1 MNIYDFDGTIYDGDS
16 SIDFYKYCVKIN
28 KKCLFILPK
37 FIFFTI
43 LYFLKIVEKE
53 KMKSEF
59 FKFVKYF
66 DDINKVVLSF
76 WKSKKYKLKD
86 FYLTNKNKNDI
97 VISASPEFLLQ
108 PVAKK
113 YNFKLIATKVD
124 IKTGK
129 ILGKNC
135 QGEEMVIRLREQKIN
150 NCDKFYSDSLSDEP
164 LSKIAKKAYIVKEN
178 KIIEWKNYKQSFKE
192 KTVKMFFSRDFITFV
207 AIGIINA
214 FNGIWIAYVYSL
226 VIKNAILAYILG
238 FFTSLIISYV
248 LNTKLNFKEE
258 LNFVKF
264 VKFVVNNIPNFIIQ
278 VLCVTILLNWLEL
291 PKIIS
296 YAVSAVIAVPIT
308 FVLIKL
314 NVYNKKEEIM
324 KENFGEKTKKFN
336 WYKLLTYIFLCLF
349 ILFPCSTILNNTQ
362 YLVFMCILVPILL
375 MCINYKKLKFL
386 EGKKTIFVLIGITF
400 LIRLIY
406 LIKINPH
413 VTQVSDFGR
422 VLSTATSMDFS
433 NDIMYYQTSYH
444 WLYYTI
450 LNGLLYKVFG
460 SYQIVTLMFN
470 LVVVTLIPIV
480 VYHICYKIFNNRK
493 VGNIAAILYA
503 LWPSNILYTVIATPE
518 HLSSLFL
525 VLSIYLSILIFEKIK
540 NKSILKKWHLLIF
553 VGITTSLIGFFKNFS
568 PVILV
573 ALFIIMLLVII
584 SEKISVKLCAISF
597 LAIVC
602 VYFVTNAAVFAIGEK
617 VIGKD
622 IINNQFWIYA
632 YVGLGLENDGSY
644 SGERYMEYREYLIES
659 NFDTKKTNKYFANK
673 IMNEI
678 KNNLYQYPGLLTRKA
693 NYSFTSDNA
702 QLYWIKESL
711 NDDYVGNG
719 VKQVIDSNV
728 VKWNEFFYIII
739 VILMLISSIIN
750 VVYQK
755 NNKLLFV
762 NIIIFGCSLLLM
774 FAESQGRYKYAFEV
788 LMIIMAAN
796 AIVNCKNVLISSFGK
811 MQIAKKDI

>member
-16 SIDFYKYCVKIN
+16 SIDFFKYCVKIN
-28 KKCLFILPK
+28 KKSLLILPK
-37 FIFFTI
+37 FILVAI

-66 DDINKVVLSF
+66 DNINKVVLDF
-76 WKSKKYKLKD
+76 WKFKKYKLKD
-86 FYLTNKNKNDI
+86 FYLKNKNRNDI

-129 ILGKNC
+129 ILGNNC
-135 QGEEMVIRLREQKIN
+135 HGEEKVIRLKEQKIN

-164 LSKIAKKAYIVKEN
+164 LSKLAKSAYIVKGN
-178 KIIEWKNYKQSFKE
+178 NIIKWKNYKQSYKE
-192 KTVKMFFSRDFITFV
+192 KTVNMFFSRDFITFV
-207 AIGIINA
+207 AIGVINA

-226 VIKNAILAYILG
+226 AIKNAILAYILG
-238 FFTSLIISYV
+238 FFTSLIISYI
-248 LNTKLNFKEE
+248 LNTKLNFKEK

-264 VKFVVNNIPNFIIQ
+264 VKFIVNNIPNFIIQ
-278 VLCVTILLNWLEL
+278 VLSVTILLNWLGL
-291 PKIIS
+291 SKIIS

-314 NVYNKKEEIM
+314 NVYNKKEESM
-324 KENFGEKTKKFN
+324 KKSFGDKIKKFN

-362 YLVFMCILVPILL
+362 YLVFICILIPILL
-375 MCINYKKLKFL
+375 MGINYKKLKFF
-386 EGKKTIFVLIGITF
+386 ESKKTIFVLIGITF

-433 NDIMYYQTSYH
+433 KDIMYYQTSYH

-460 SYQIVTLMFN
+460 SYQIITLLFN
-470 LVVVTLIPIV
+470 LVVVTLIPV
-480 VYHICYKIFNNRK
+480 VIYLICYNIFNNRK
-493 VGNIAAILYA
+493 VGNLAVILYA

-540 NKSILKKWHLLIF
+540 NKSILKKWHLL
-553 VGITTSLIGFFKNFS
+553 VLAGITTSLIGFFKNFS

-573 ALFIIMLLVII
+573 ALFIILILVII
-584 SEKISVKLCAISF
+584 SEKISVKLCAISL

-622 IINNQFWIYA
+622 IITNQFWIYA

-673 IMNEI
+673 IINEI

-702 QLYWIKESL
+702 QLYWVKESL
-711 NDDYVGNG
+711 KDDYVGNG
-719 VKQVIDSNV
+719 VKQVIDSNI

-739 VILMLISSIIN
+739 VILMLVSSIIN

-796 AIVNCKNVLISSFGK
+796 AIVNCKSVLTSNFEKI
-811 MQIAKKDI
+811 QIAKKNK